1 MTTRTEA
8 PTIDVSPRDAVLDHP
23 LAIRLHGFAPNQQ
36 VTVRARASTESDTAT
51 GWISDATFVTDANG
65 SVDLSA
71 VAPVSGS
78 YSSVD
83 PNGLLW
89 SLTPETSGAGRTI
102 GDGINPI
109 TLTLTAEGDGAA
121 LATTDILRRA
131 IDPSVTVRAI
141 RESGVVANLFV
152 PAGEGPFPT
161 VVVVGGSG
169 GGFSDGLAGLYASH
183 GYATLSL
190 AYFNVEGLPDELLNI
205 PLEYFDNALNWVKT
219 QPEVDTRRLAVSGVS
234 RGGEL
239 SLLLASRHPE
249 YRAVVAYVPSG
260 YLWGAVSRLP
270 DSDVPDAFPSW
281 TLNGKGLPYVE
292 RVRNDAMQPG
302 PDGIVALTPA
312 FLRYLENEGRA
323 AAAAIPVE
331 AINGPILLISGKE
344 DALWPSTVFS
354 QLIVDR
360 LQANGFSYPVEH
372 LSYEGAGHTIGPR
385 YTPTTVTKAF
395 HNVRQLHIDLGG
407 IPSAIA
413 AAREDS
419 WPKVLA
425 FLDTHIKSATATP
438 DREPVLV
445 GTPGS

>member
-1 MTTRTEA
+1 MTTETEA

-23 LAIRLHGFAPNQQ
+23 LTIQLRGFSPSQP
-36 VTVRARASTESDTAT
+36 VTLRARANTGSDPAT
-51 GWISDATFVTDANG
+51 VWFAEATYVSGADG
-65 SVDLSA
+65 SVDLS
-71 VAPVSGS
+71 VAAPISGS
-78 YSSVD
+78 YSGAD

-89 SLTPETSGAGRTI
+89 SLTPETAVAGRTI
-102 GDGINPI
+102 ADGTNPV
-109 TLTLTAEGDGAA
+109 TLTLTAEVDGAVV
-121 LATTDILRRA
+121 ATTDFLRRA
-131 IDPSVTVRAI
+131 IDPSLTVREI

-169 GGFSDGLAGLYASH
+169 GGFADGLAGLYASH

-205 PLEYFDNALNWVKT
+205 PLEYFDNALTWLKT
-219 QPEVDTRRLAVSGVS
+219 QPEVDPNRLAVSGIS

-270 DSDVPDAFPSW
+270 DSEVPDAFPSW

-302 PDGIVALTPA
+302 PDGVVSLTPA
-312 FLRYLENEGRA
+312 FLRYLENKGRA
-323 AAAAIPVE
+323 AAAEIPVE

-344 DALWPSTVFS
+344 DALWPSAVFS

-360 LQANGFSYPVEH
+360 LAANDFAFPVEH

-385 YTPTTVTKAF
+385 YAPTTVTKSF

-407 IPSAIA
+407 TPSAIA
-413 AAREDS
+413 AARDDS

-425 FLDTHIKSATATP
+425 FLDQQLKSAIAST
-438 DREPVLV
+438 REPALV
-445 GTPGS
+445 GAAGS